1 MSDAETPARDYRDT
15 VFLPKTDFPM
25 KAGLPQKE
33 PGIAARWAEEKLY
46 EQLREARRGR
56 KKFIFHDGPPYANG
70 DMHIGHALNHT
81 LKDMVCRT
89 HNALGLDAPYVPGWD
104 CHGLPIEWKV
114 EEQYRKKKQ
123 DKNAVPPKEFRA
135 ECRAYAAHWVGV
147 QREQLKRLGILADWD
162 NPYLTMDFQAEAVI
176 VAELM
181 KFAEAGNLYRG
192 SKPVMW
198 SPVEETAL
206 AEAEVEYE
214 DITST
219 QIDVAFEI
227 VETKSPAIQAL
238 LDKGHLKTYAV
249 AWTTTPWTIPVNQA
263 LAYGPDINYVLIPE
277 GGSVNTFLVAEP
289 LASEFLERCGKEKPG
304 IFSYHESEWEM
315 VKGSDLAGTVARHP
329 MHHLGGFYATP
340 RPFLPGEFVTT
351 DSGTGLV
358 HMSPDHGEDDFEL
371 CKANGI
377 DPVFAVMGDGRYRD
391 DWPWLGGADERRRSV
406 INPGFNAPDGPIC
419 SDLRDAGA
427 LLAASADY
435 KHSYPHSWRSKAKV
449 IYRCTP
455 QWFVPMDRPL
465 EPSPLQGRGL
475 GEGDSVRV
483 SESPLPP
490 TPSPE
495 GEGES
500 TLRQRAMQA
509 IAATRFVP
517 EKGRNRLGSMV
528 EGRPD
533 WVLSRQR
540 AWGVPI
546 TLFVKRGTGD
556 YLQDPE
562 VNARVIAAVRE
573 EGVDAWD
580 EIRKAE
586 FLGPGYDPD
595 QYDMIADI
603 LDVWFDSGSTHA
615 FVLESGRWPDLQW
628 PADLYLEGSDQHRG
642 WFQSSLLESCA
653 TRGRAPFDTL
663 LTHGFTMASDGRK
676 MSKSLGNTVD
686 PLKVMETYGADII
699 RLWALSVDFTEDHR
713 IGDEILKGV
722 ADQYRKLRNTFRY
735 LLGALDGFEWERE
748 GVEASEMPELER
760 YMLGRLWHLDATLRA
775 AIHAFDFNT
784 YTRALIDFCNDD
796 LSAFYFDIR
805 KDRLYCD
812 APDDA
817 NRRAYRSVLDILFQ
831 ALVRYAAPVLVF
843 TAEEVWA
850 NRFPDKGSAHLL
862 EWSEL
867 SDWRDEALDRRF
879 EQLRALRE
887 TVTEAIEP
895 LRRDK
900 VVRSSLEASV
910 TVPVAAVPEGF
921 DDAALAE
928 LFITASVARGDSAEV
943 IVTPTTDHKCG
954 RCWRLLPEVSED
966 GRTVRP
972 LRRCGRPDG
981 RNGMNPVTRYRT
993 IGAALAFALFGLDQ
1007 ILKWWVTG
1015 PLGIDRIGDVMEIV
1029 PFFDLRYVENYGVS
1043 MGMLSATSD
1052 AMRWGLV
1059 ALTGGIAVVVTVWM
1073 MRERKLGDII
1083 PLALI
1088 LGGALG
1094 NIRDRFQFGYVIDYA
1109 DLHFGEFRPFLHLQ
1123 PGRCRDLDRRGHNAC
1138 ARLPGARQADA
1149 TGRRGR
1155 NWARGDHMMTKTIP
1169 LALAGAAALLTSGC
1183 ASGGLFNRDRPG

>member
-1 MSDAETPARDYRDT
+1 MSDADQPQRDYRDT

-33 PGIAARWAEEKLY
+33 PGIAARWAEERLY
-46 EQLREARRGR
+46 EQLREARKGR

-123 DKNAVPPKEFRA
+123 DKNAVPPREFRA

-147 QREQLKRLGILADWD
+147 QREQLKRLGVMADWD
-162 NPYLTMDFQAEAVI
+162 NPYLTMDFQAEATI

-219 QIDVAFEI
+219 QIDVALEI
-227 VETKSPAIQAL
+227 VESPIPELVGA
-238 LDKGHLKTYAV
+238 HAV
-249 AWTTTPWTIPVNQA
+249 IWTTTPWTIPVNQA
-263 LAYGPDINYVLIPE
+263 IAYGPEVEYVVLKFGFEITATASEGSDPEATARFERLKSKVRSECVSVLIAKELIVPFLNRIE
-277 GGSVNTFLVAEP
+277 NHLKAQGSLTVP
-289 LASEFLERCGKEKPG
+289 PG
-304 IFSYHESEWEM
+304 TKIFDVMEVSAPIN
-315 VKGSDLAGTVARHP
+315 GSDLAGTLARHP
-329 MHHLGGFYATP
+329 MHHLGDFYAKP

-351 DSGTGLV
+351 ESGTGLV

-371 CKANGI
+371 CKANGLE
-377 DPVFAVMGDGRYRD
+377 PAFAVMADGRYRD

-419 SDLRDAGA
+419 SDLREAGA

-455 QWFVPMDRPL
+455 QWFVPMDRELDPPSRLREGPGEGLSHGTAETGPPL
-465 EPSPLQGRGL
+465 TPPAGGRG
-475 GEGDSVRV
+475 
-483 SESPLPP
+483 
-490 TPSPE
+490 
-495 GEGES
+495 
-500 TLRQRAMQA
+500 TLRERALAA

-546 TLFVKRGTGD
+546 TLFVKTGTGE
-556 YLQDPE
+556 YLQDPA
-562 VNARVIAAVRE
+562 VNARVIAAIRE

-580 EIRKAE
+580 ESRKAE
-586 FLGPGYDPD
+586 FLGNAYNPD
-595 QYDMIADI
+595 EYEMVTDI

-735 LLGALDGFEWERE
+735 LLGALDGFEWGRE
-748 GVEASEMPELER
+748 GVETEQMPELER
-760 YMLGRLWHLDATLRA
+760 YMLGRLWQLDATLRT

-817 NRRAYRSVLDILFQ
+817 NRRAYRSTLDILFQ

-850 NRFPDKGSAHLL
+850 TRFPDKGSVHLL
-862 EWSEL
+862 EWSTL
-867 SDWRDEALDRRF
+867 PDWRNEALDRRF
-879 EQLRALRE
+879 EQLRTLRE

-910 TVPVAAVPEGF
+910 AVPANAVPDGF
-921 DDAALAE
+921 DDDALAE

-943 IVTPTTDHKCG
+943 TVTPTTDHKCG
-954 RCWRLLPEVSED
+954 RCWRLLPEVVED
-966 GRTVRP
+966 GA
-972 LRRCGRPDG
+972 LCGRCE
-981 RNGMNPVTRYRT
+981 
-993 IGAALAFALFGLDQ
+993 
-1007 ILKWWVTG
+1007 
-1015 PLGIDRIGDVMEIV
+1015 DV
-1029 PFFDLRYVENYGVS
+1029 
-1043 MGMLSATSD
+1043 
-1052 AMRWGLV
+1052 V
-1059 ALTGGIAVVVTVWM
+1059 AQMDEMA
-1073 MRERKLGDII
+1073 
-1083 PLALI
+1083 
-1088 LGGALG
+1088 
-1094 NIRDRFQFGYVIDYA
+1094 
-1109 DLHFGEFRPFLHLQ
+1109 
-1123 PGRCRDLDRRGHNAC
+1123 
-1138 ARLPGARQADA
+1138 
-1149 TGRRGR
+1149 
-1155 NWARGDHMMTKTIP
+1155 
-1169 LALAGAAALLTSGC
+1169 
-1183 ASGGLFNRDRPG
+1183 